1 MLRVAARIGGNQV
14 ADLAVYLVQAPRGIE
29 QAAAFLVK
37 RKAVGKRPAGIQRAA
52 QRDLLVRAAHDRIK
66 IKSGKRL
73 PPELPLE
80 LVEIPLHTRS
90 KNADVARLIRQ
101 EGEAMLAKVQ
111 PGERIVTLE
120 VQGRPWS
127 TEQLAEQLARW
138 RLEARNVNLMVG
150 GPEGLAPEVCAR
162 SEQRWSLS
170 PLTLP
175 HPLVRILL
183 GEQIYRA
190 WTVLN
195 GHPYH
200 K

>member
-1 MLRVAARIGGNQV
+1 MRIK
-14 ADLAVYLVQAPRGIE
+14 LI
-29 QAAAFLVK
+29 
-37 RKAVGKRPAGIQRAA
+37 AVGSRMPRWVEDGWQEYA
-52 QRDLLVRAAHDRIK
+52 
-66 IKSGKRL
+66 KRL
-73 PPELPLE
+73 PPELALD
-80 LVEIPLHTRS
+80 LVEIPLTTRG

-101 EGEAMLAKVQ
+101 EGEAMLGKVQ

-120 VQGRPWS
+120 VTGKPWS
-127 TEQLAEQLARW
+127 TEQLAAELDRW
-138 RLEARNVNLMVG
+138 RLDARTINLMVG

-175 HPLVRILL
+175 HPLVRILI

-190 WTVLN
+190 WTVLS

>member
-1 MLRVAARIGGNQV
+1 VRIKLIAVGSRMPRWVEEDWQEY
-14 ADLAVYLVQAPRGIE
+14 AKRMPAELAV
-29 QAAAFLVK
+29 
-37 RKAVGKRPAGIQRAA
+37 
-52 QRDLLVRAAHDRIK
+52 D
-66 IKSGKRL
+66 
-73 PPELPLE
+73 
-80 LVEIPLHTRS
+80 LVEIPLNTRG

-120 VQGRPWS
+120 VEGKPWS
-127 TEQLAEQLARW
+127 TGQLARELERW
-138 RLEARNVNLMVG
+138 RLDSRTVNLMVG

-175 HPLVRILL
+175 HPLVRILV
-183 GEQIYRA
+183 GEQLYRA
-190 WTVLN
+190 WTVIS